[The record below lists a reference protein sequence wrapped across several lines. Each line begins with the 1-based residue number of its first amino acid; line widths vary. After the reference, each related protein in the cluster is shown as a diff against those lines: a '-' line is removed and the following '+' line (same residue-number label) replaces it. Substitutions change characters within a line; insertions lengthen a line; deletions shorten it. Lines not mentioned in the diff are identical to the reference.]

1 MHIICIQYFHLVNGC
16 RLVFFKYHEI
26 YNLQKM
32 PILMPNFSRLISGS
46 LSRINENFIELSKNK
61 FVRTHAATRW
71 NRPQSES

>member
-1 MHIICIQYFHLVNGC
+1 
-16 RLVFFKYHEI
+16 
-26 YNLQKM
+26 M

-71 NRPQSES
+71 NRPPSES